1 MPQLSTTPLFIM
13 HLSTMLVF
21 TMPQFIMLST
31 MLVFIMPL
39 YTMLLFTMHP
49 LTDLHLPTNLHLLTN
64 LHPLTNLH
72 LPMKDLLTTTLPM
85 LLLMATLVLTLDTTK
100 LVMDMLPMANT
111 MSFFPMAAP
120 KLSPTPSEMITL
132 DMLPT
137 FNTLVKLKFTIPNQ
151 LTNLLPNHMLD
162 NLYCHLFL

>member
-1 MPQLSTTPLFIM
+1 M

-31 MLVFIMPL
+31 TPLFTMLFTTPLFTMLVFIMPL
-39 YTMLLFTMHP
+39 YTMLLFT
-49 LTDLHLPTNLHLLTN
+49 LHLH
-64 LHPLTNLH
+64 TNLH
-72 LPMKDLLTTTLPM
+72 LPMKDQLTTTLAM
-85 LLLMATLVLTLDTTK
+85 LLLIATLVLTLDTTK

-120 KLSPTPSEMITL
+120 KLSHIPSEMITL
-132 DMLPT
+132 DTLPM
-137 FNTLVKLKFTIPNQ
+137 FNTLVKLRFTIPNQ